1 MAITYCTKEVKMPP
15 LKKRKINRWIREI
28 ARSYG
33 KKTGEIAYV
42 FCSDDIILETNR
54 KYLQHDYYTDIIT
67 FDYTE
72 ENRLNGDIFI
82 SLDTV
87 KSNAGQFGVTF
98 ENELHRVLI
107 HGVLH
112 LCGIDDKGEE
122 NRRRMTTCENR
133 ALDLLKNIPD

>member
-1 MAITYCTKEVKMPP
+1 MAITYCTEEVKMPP

-28 ARSYG
+28 VQSYG

-72 ENRLNGDIFI
+72 ENMLNGDIFI

-122 NRRRMTTCENR
+122 NRRLMTTCENR